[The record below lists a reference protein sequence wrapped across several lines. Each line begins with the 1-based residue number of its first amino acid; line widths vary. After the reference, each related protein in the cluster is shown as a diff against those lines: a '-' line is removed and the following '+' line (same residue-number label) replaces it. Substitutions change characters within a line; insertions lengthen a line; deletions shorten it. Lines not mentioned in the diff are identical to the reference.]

1 MFGSG
6 SVETSIGARLRTG
19 LSCRLRPAGG
29 LKLTCAVLCQRLL
42 GRKTPG
48 SGREKLAQGIYREA
62 QAYTVNQL
70 YLST

>member
-1 MFGSG
+1 LKHPS
-6 SVETSIGARLRTG
+6 ELALRNG
-19 LSCRLRPAGG
+19 LSHRLRPAGG

-48 SGREKLAQGIYREA
+48 SEREKLAQGIYREA